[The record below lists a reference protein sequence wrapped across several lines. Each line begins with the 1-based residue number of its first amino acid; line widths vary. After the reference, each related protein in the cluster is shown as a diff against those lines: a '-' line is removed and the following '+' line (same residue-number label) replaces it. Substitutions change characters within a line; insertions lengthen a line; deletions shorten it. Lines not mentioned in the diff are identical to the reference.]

1 MSAPVPNKMGHPENE
16 MGRQEAAK
24 FLGVT
29 VRTLHNLVKSHALAC
44 AYRKGTTRDIV
55 VYQREDLE
63 RIKAERLAP
72 SLPKDDTN
80 NLNHVQFRVND
91 HDYKALKQGAKRHDM
106 SPNSYA
112 RSLVNE
118 GLALREELSALRAD
132 YLKVTDHLAESQEA
146 QQTLQEQLAQMHR
159 ALSIT
164 QTTLGTMQ
172 TALSTV
178 QTILHAVKDN
188 QEGDFEAVCHAFQK
202 VLQLS
207 GVSDYDAAQ
216 WVTTCLK
223 GETTTTKGET
233 TTTTTSSSVSNTS
246 SSVSNTSSSVSNTSS
261 SVSNTSSSASRPASS
276 ASHTIS
282 SASNTIGATVHQ
294 GASTPA

>member
-1 MSAPVPNKMGHPENE
+1 
-16 MGRQEAAK
+16 
-24 FLGVT
+24 
-29 VRTLHNLVKSHALAC
+29 
-44 AYRKGTTRDIV
+44 
-55 VYQREDLE
+55 
-63 RIKAERLAP
+63 
-72 SLPKDDTN
+72 
-80 NLNHVQFRVND
+80 
-91 HDYKALKQGAKRHDM
+91 
-106 SPNSYA
+106 
-112 RSLVNE
+112 
-118 GLALREELSALRAD
+118 LREELSALRAD

-164 QTTLGTMQ
+164 H
-172 TALSTV
+172 TALDTV
-178 QTILHAVKDN
+178 QTTLHAVKDN

-223 GETTTTKGET
+223 GEMTTA
-233 TTTTTSSSVSNTS
+233 SSSV
-246 SSVSNTSSSVSNTSS
+246 
-261 SVSNTSSSASRPASS
+261 SRPASS

-282 SASNTIGATVHQ
+282 SASKTIGATVHQ